1 MRAGSLLCRHLLG
14 WQQPRRPQVATF
26 LLDITQCWPSDL
38 YPEEI
43 QRGGNCRPFL
53 KSLFWV
59 SISYGLHPFYF
70 VNNTHII
77 YICILYI
84 HIRTLKFYSWTI
96 PDCGISVQLLYG
108 FISLFSTCFS
118 VDVLSE
124 LSVPTLAVNIGV
136 EVLCLVVGIYGIFKY
151 ASSVLSC
158 VVFPFRYVQCS
169 RRNIYMEVLYV
180 FLPTLDL
187 NIGVKVIC
195 LMVGVHI
202 IIK

>member
-1 MRAGSLLCRHLLG
+1 M
-14 WQQPRRPQVATF
+14 
-26 LLDITQCWPSDL
+26 
-38 YPEEI
+38 
-43 QRGGNCRPFL
+43 
-53 KSLFWV
+53 
-59 SISYGLHPFYF
+59 
-70 VNNTHII
+70 
-77 YICILYI
+77 
-84 HIRTLKFYSWTI
+84 
-96 PDCGISVQLLYG
+96 QLLYG
-108 FISLFSTCFS
+108 FISVFSTCFS